1 MNKQLIIAVGREHG
15 SAGRVIAEKLAE
27 QYQIAFYDSNLLKD
41 IAAQKDVSA
50 KGLQKYDEHPRH
62 KLFTRT
68 VRGYSSSPEENIA
81 QLQFD
86 FLKQKAD
93 AGESFVI
100 VGRCAEYVL
109 RDNPNMISVFI
120 LGDSSTKIA
129 HLMDRYQLSEKE
141 AKAKMEQCDKRRK
154 EYHNHY
160 CEGKWGDSRNYELC
174 INSSKIG
181 LDETVRVI
189 SEYINS
195 RRK

>member
-15 SAGRVIAEKLAE
+15 SAGRIIAKKLAE
-27 QYQIAFYDSNLLKD
+27 QYQIVFYDSNLLKD
-41 IAAQKDVSA
+41 IATQKDVSA
-50 KGLQKYDEHPRH
+50 KELQKYDEHPRH

-120 LGDSSTKIA
+120 LGDSATKIA

-141 AKAKMEQCDKRRK
+141 AKARMDQCDKRRK

-160 CEGKWGDSRNYELC
+160 CPGKWGDSRSYELC

-181 LDETVRVI
+181 LDETARVI

>member
-1 MNKQLIIAVGREHG
+1 MKEQLIIALGREHG

-27 QYQIAFYDSNLLKD
+27 HYQIDFYDSNLLKD
-41 IAAQKDVSA
+41 IADQKDVSA
-50 KGLQKYDEHPRH
+50 SNLQKYDEHPRH

-68 VRGYSSSPEENIA
+68 VRGHSSSPEENIA
-81 QLQFD
+81 NLQFD

-109 RDNPNMISVFI
+109 RDNPNMVSVFV
-120 LGDSSTKIA
+120 LGDAPAKIA
-129 HLMDRYQLSEKE
+129 HLMERYQLSEKE
-141 AKAKMEQCDKRRK
+141 ATGRMEQCDKKRK
-154 EYHNHY
+154 AYHNHY
-160 CEGKWGDSRNYELC
+160 CPGKWGDSRSYELC

-189 SEYINS
+189 SEYVDS